1 MVDKAVCGLSD
12 SDPYS
17 RKVFKPN
24 QAFNASH
31 SVMRSRR
38 TVHADSERAAG
49 QIYVIIYYN
58 KFIMLRF
65 VPFQKIAHC
74 PSGIVHKRFR
84 FCKHN
89 ARAAEPPLAVHGAE
103 PFFVYGNI
111 QPFRYSIDC
120 HKPDIV
126 TRFGVFPARV
136 AQPDYNKHRFLPV
149 ARKLLSRNAYCNS
162 CNQQCVG
169 NCYSSVVIQIS
180 VLRNAVVFNKF
191 ERNARRH

>member
-1 MVDKAVCGLSD
+1 MVDKAVRGLSD
-12 SDPYS
+12 SDPDS

-49 QIYVIIYYN
+49 RSMSSYITISSSCCGLYHFKRSPTAHPGII
-58 KFIMLRF
+58 
-65 VPFQKIAHC
+65 
-74 PSGIVHKRFR
+74 HKRFR

-89 ARAAEPPLAVHGAE
+89 ARAAEPPLAVHGTE

-111 QPFRYSIDC
+111 QPFCYFIDR

-126 TRFGVFPARV
+126 TRFGCIPCPGCPAR
-136 AQPDYNKHRFLPV
+136 L
-149 ARKLLSRNAYCNS
+149 
-162 CNQQCVG
+162 
-169 NCYSSVVIQIS
+169 
-180 VLRNAVVFNKF
+180 
-191 ERNARRH
+191 